1 MGESERLS
9 IRRLTDFA
17 QVEAL
22 YQTRL
27 KKDFARK
34 ELRPLA
40 SLRRSWEHDAYDC
53 YGLYDG
59 EALLG
64 YAFFVRLEKNDLLDY
79 FAIAEEHRDEGL
91 GTVFLQMLASCLAD
105 ADCAVCEVEDPER
118 AQDEETRAQRER
130 RLRFYLRSGY
140 RKTELTSRV
149 FGVDYRILEAPT
161 GSSGYRKTE
170 LTSRVFGVDYRILE
184 APTGKT
190 HTADELRAIY
200 TALYKSIL
208 PGLFFHTQF
217 RVFSESENRNEVPK

>member
-1 MGESERLS
+1 MEESERLS
-9 IRRLTDFA
+9 VRRLTDFA

-40 SLRRSWEHDAYDC
+40 SLRRSWEHGAYDC

-59 EALLG
+59 GALLG
-64 YAFFVRLEKNDLLDY
+64 YAFFVRLGKNALLDY
-79 FAIAEEHRDEGL
+79 LAIAEEHRDEGL

-130 RLRFYLRSGY
+130 RLRFYMRSG
-140 RKTELTSRV
+140 
-149 FGVDYRILEAPT
+149 F
-161 GSSGYRKTE
+161 RKTE

-190 HTADELRAIY
+190 HAADELRAIY

-208 PGLFFHTQF
+208 PGPFFHTQF
-217 RVFSESENRNEVPK
+217 QVFSERENRNEVSK

>member
-1 MGESERLS
+1 MEESERLS

-53 YGLYDG
+53 YGLCDG
-59 EALLG
+59 DALLG
-64 YAFFVRLEKNDLLDY
+64 YAFFVRLGKNDLLDY

-130 RLRFYLRSGY
+130 RLRFYLRSGF

-149 FGVDYRILEAPT
+149 FGA
-161 GSSGYRKTE
+161 
-170 LTSRVFGVDYRILE
+170 DYRILE

-208 PGLFFHTQF
+208 PGPFFHTQF
-217 RVFSESENRNEVPK
+217 QTFSERENRNEVSK

>member
-1 MGESERLS
+1 MEESERLS

-27 KKDFARK
+27 KKDFVRK

-40 SLRRSWEHDAYDC
+40 SLRRSWEHDGYDC
-53 YGLYDG
+53 YGLFDG
-59 EALLG
+59 DALLG
-64 YAFFVRLEKNDLLDY
+64 YAFFVRLGKNELLDY
-79 FAIAEEHRDEGL
+79 FAIAAEHRDEGL

-130 RLRFYLRSGY
+130 RLRFYLRSGFW
-140 RKTELTSRV
+140 KTELTSRV
-149 FGVDYRILEAPT
+149 FGVDYRILEAQ
-161 GSSGYRKTE
+161 
-170 LTSRVFGVDYRILE
+170 
-184 APTGKT
+184 TGKT

-217 RVFSESENRNEVPK
+217 RVFSERENRNEVPK

>member
-1 MGESERLS
+1 MEESERLP

-17 QVEAL
+17 QVEEL
-22 YQTRL
+22 YQARL

-40 SLRRSWEHDAYDC
+40 SLRRSWEHDGYDC

-59 EALLG
+59 DALLG
-64 YAFFVRLEKNDLLDY
+64 YAFFVRLGKNELLDY

-105 ADCAVCEVEDPER
+105 ADCVICEVEDPEQ
-118 AQDEETRAQRER
+118 AQDGETRAQRER
-130 RLRFYLRSGY
+130 RLRFYLRSGF

-149 FGVDYRILEAPT
+149 FGVDYRILE
-161 GSSGYRKTE
+161 
-170 LTSRVFGVDYRILE
+170 V
-184 APTGKT
+184 PTGKT

-217 RVFSESENRNEVPK
+217 RVYSESENRNEVPK

>member
-1 MGESERLS
+1 MKTDERESLS

-27 KKDFARK
+27 KKDFARN

-40 SLRRSWEHDAYDC
+40 SLRRSWEQGAYDC
-53 YGLYDG
+53 YGLFDG
-59 EALLG
+59 NDLLG
-64 YAFFVRLEKNDLLDY
+64 YAFFVRLGKNDLLDY
-79 FAIAEEHRDEGL
+79 LAIAEEHRDEGL
-91 GTVFLQMLASCLAD
+91 GTVFLHMLSSCLAD
-105 ADCAVCEVEDPER
+105 ADCAVCEVEDPEQT
-118 AQDEETRAQRER
+118 QDEETRAQRER

-149 FGVDYRILEAPT
+149 FSVDYRILE
-161 GSSGYRKTE
+161 
-170 LTSRVFGVDYRILE
+170 V
-184 APTGKT
+184 PTGKT

-208 PGLFFHTQF
+208 PGRFFHTQF
-217 RVFSESENRNEVPK
+217 KVFSEPENREAST